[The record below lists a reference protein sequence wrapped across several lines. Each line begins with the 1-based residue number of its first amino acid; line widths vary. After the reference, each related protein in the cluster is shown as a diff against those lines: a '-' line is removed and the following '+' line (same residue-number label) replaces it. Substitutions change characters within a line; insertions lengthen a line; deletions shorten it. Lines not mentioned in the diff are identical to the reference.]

1 MSVIGEFRVL
11 ASALAMQWTLT
22 AIPEMTVE
30 LERVVAHR
38 GKCLVPYMWVRG
50 ADEERFRSAI
60 EDDPSVREA
69 TPLDVHDGETL
80 YRIEWSPDV
89 ESACHAYLQAGAT
102 LLEAKGSNQRWD
114 LRLRF
119 DSHQD
124 VSTFHAYCDD
134 HDISVEVNRIY
145 DPADPKTA
153 RPSGITTKQLEAL
166 DAALEAGLYDVPQNA
181 TMSDVADRLGISQ
194 QAVSKRLHRAHGH
207 LVENVLTVGELYP
220 G

>member
-1 MSVIGEFRVL
+1 MSVIGEFSVP
-11 ASALAMQWTLT
+11 ASAVAMQRTLA

-38 GKCLVPYMWVRG
+38 SECLVPYMWVRG
-50 ADEERFRSAI
+50 GDKERFRSAI
-60 EDDPSVREA
+60 EADPSVREA

-80 YRIEWSPDV
+80 YRTEWSPDV

-102 LLEAKGSNQRWD
+102 LLEAKGSNRRWE

-134 HDISVEVNRIY
+134 HDISVEVNRIH
-145 DPADPKTA
+145 DPADPMTA
-153 RPSGITTKQLEAL
+153 RPSGITTKQREAL
-166 DAALEAGLYDVPQNA
+166 DAALEAGLYDVPQSA

-194 QAVSKRLHRAHGH
+194 QAVSKRLHRGHGT
-207 LVENVLTVGELYP
+207 LVETVLTVEEFFP